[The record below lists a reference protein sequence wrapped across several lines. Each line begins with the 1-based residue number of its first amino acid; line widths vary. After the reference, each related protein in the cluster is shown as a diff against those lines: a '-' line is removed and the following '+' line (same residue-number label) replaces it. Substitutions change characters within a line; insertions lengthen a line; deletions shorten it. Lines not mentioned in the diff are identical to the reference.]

1 MFVFIDCSMEVS
13 KNISS
18 DSQQKKEN
26 LDNRDNRIKVKTQCI
41 IRTPLFLRK
50 KYFFLSFYDL
60 GSCKSLEGDR
70 WVVI

>member
-1 MFVFIDCSMEVS
+1 MEVS

-18 DSQQKKEN
+18 DPQQKKEN
-26 LDNRDNRIKVKTQCI
+26 LDTVHYTDTIV
-41 IRTPLFLRK
+41 LMK
-50 KYFFLSFYDL
+50 KIFFLSFYDL